1 MKFSISTLNHLLL
14 MNKKTIAAG
23 RLLARMLMSF
33 FLLMIC
39 TSLLA
44 QQKKIG
50 GSVVNPADNKPL
62 SNITVVVK
70 GTSRGTTTDEKG
82 NFTIAASEGETLI
95 FSAVGFKSREIK
107 VGKDDN
113 ISVQLLPG
121 DNEMESV
128 VVTALGIK
136 RDEKALGYSV
146 SKLGNEDITDA
157 MSNNWTNALTGKVAG
172 LNLLKSGGGPAG
184 SNRISF
190 RGDKSLG
197 MNDEALIVIDG
208 VVING
213 AGGRS
218 TGTGSGSYLQNES
231 PVDFGTG
238 LNDINSEDIE
248 SVTFLKG
255 PGAAALY
262 GARGANGALII
273 TTKSGKS
280 NTRGLGV
287 TLNSNYSVETIN
299 RWPDYQYEYGQGGA
313 AQNTWYSYND
323 SEDGPSTRSTS
334 SAWGPKFNGQQYY
347 QYDPV
352 TRTKG
357 ETRTDW
363 VPYKDARKDFF
374 DNANTFTNT
383 VALEGGSK
391 NSFARLSFTNLN
403 NHWIVPNTGYKRNTL
418 AFSFNHKMTEKLQF
432 NAKINYTN
440 KKAENLPT
448 TGYNNQT
455 IMYFIRGL
463 TPNMNIDWFKD
474 YWVPGREGVEQTR
487 PFSSLLDNPYM
498 QAFEMLN
505 TSNRSSLV
513 GNVQATYSFTKDF
526 SLMVRTALDYYSEQR
541 TQRRPMGSQKFID
554 GMYRTQNIFAQ
565 ELNTDFLFR
574 YNKKI
579 TDRINMVLSA
589 GGASLQNRY
598 QRDEVRADR
607 LLYPGIYSL
616 ANTKVPL
623 VSLPRKEEFKV
634 NSFYGLAQFEYDN
647 WLFLDL
653 TARQDWASQ
662 LASPLGEGTSG
673 FFYPSVNVSTILSE
687 KIKLPELISFL
698 KLRASVAGVG
708 SGGDVPYGT
717 AYMYE
722 ATLFP
727 GGLTSPTAI
736 PKEGLKPRRTSS
748 YEAGIDLRFAKNR
761 YGLDITYYNTR
772 TKDDILRVP
781 IDRASGYTSLLE
793 NAGLI
798 VNSGIEITAN
808 ANVLKSAKG
817 LNVNVFG
824 TFNANRNS
832 VKELFEGVDTYV
844 IAIGP
849 GSRGVLEAR
858 PGQRMGDMY
867 GIGYNRAP
875 DGQIIYDA
883 QGMPTLGAE
892 AKYLGNVNPDWKASL
907 GGNLKYKNWGLNL
920 LWDGQFGG
928 KAYSLTAGVLGEE
941 GKLTKTLPG
950 RDNGIVGQ
958 GVVQTPDGKYVP
970 NTKLVTNVQAYYT
983 LHYGRDNV
991 ESNVYSTDFLKWR
1004 EARIDYTFSPSM
1016 IKKLGLQKATIGI
1029 YGRDLLVI
1037 SNWPSFDPE
1046 FGTLNDGTVSA
1057 GFEIGQFPS
1066 TRSFGVAL
1074 VVGF

>member
-1 MKFSISTLNHLLL
+1 

-23 RLLARMLMSF
+23 RLLARMLMSCI
-33 FLLMIC
+33 LVMVC

-44 QQKKIG
+44 QQRKLSG
-50 GSVVNPADNKPL
+50 TVMNPADNKPL
-62 SNITVVVK
+62 SNISVVVK
-70 GTSRGTTTDEKG
+70 GTARGTTTDDKG
-82 NFTIAASEGETLI
+82 NFTISAGEGETLI
-95 FSAVGFKSREIK
+95 FSAIGFKNREIK
-107 VGKDDN
+107 VGKNDN
-113 ISVQLLPG
+113 LSVQLLPN

-146 SKLGNEDITDA
+146 AKLGTEDITDA

-184 SNRISF
+184 TNRLSF

-197 MNDEALIVIDG
+197 MNDQALIVIDG

-213 AGGRS
+213 AGGRM
-218 TGTGSGSYLQNES
+218 TGTGSGGYLQAES
-231 PVDFGTG
+231 PVDFGSG

-273 TTKSGKS
+273 TTKSGKA
-280 NTRGLGV
+280 NTRGIGV

-299 RWPDYQYEYGQGGA
+299 RWPDYQYEYGQGDA
-313 AQNTWYSYND
+313 NQHTWYSYND
-323 SEDGPSTRSTS
+323 SEDGQSTRSTS
-334 SAWGPKFNGQQYY
+334 SAWGPKFNGQSYY

-357 ETRTDW
+357 ATRTPW

-374 DNANTFTNT
+374 ESANTFINT
-383 VALEGGSK
+383 ISLDGGNK
-391 NSFARLSFTNLN
+391 NSNARLSFTNLD
-403 NHWIVPNTGYKRNTL
+403 NHWIIPNTGYKRNTV
-418 AFSFNHKMTEKLQF
+418 AFSVNHKMTEKLAVA
-432 NAKINYTN
+432 AKVNYTN
-440 KKAENLPT
+440 KKADNLPT

-474 YWVPGREGVEQTR
+474 YWVPEKEHLEQTR

-498 QAFEMLN
+498 QANEMLN
-505 TSNRSSLV
+505 TSNRNSVV
-513 GNVQATYSFTKDF
+513 GNVQATYNFTKDF
-526 SLMVRTALDYYSEQR
+526 SLMIRSALDYYSEQR
-541 TQRRPMGSQKFID
+541 TQRRPMGSQKFVE
-554 GMYRTQNIFAQ
+554 GMFRTQNIFAQ
-565 ELNTDFLFR
+565 EITTDFLLR
-574 YNKKI
+574 YNRKI
-579 TDRINMVLSA
+579 TDKLNGVIT
-589 GGASLQNRY
+589 GGGSRLNNRY
-598 QRDEVRADR
+598 QKDEVRAER

-623 VSLPRKEEFKV
+623 QSLPVREQFQV
-634 NSFYGLAQFEYDN
+634 NSFYAMAQLEWDN
-647 WLFLDL
+647 WLFVDL
-653 TARQDWASQ
+653 TARKDWASQ
-662 LASPLGEGTSG
+662 LASPLGEESAG
-673 FFYPSVNVSTILSE
+673 FFYPSANLSVILSE

-698 KLRASVAGVG
+698 KVRTSYAAVG
-708 SGGDVPYGT
+708 SGGDNPYLT
-717 AYMYE
+717 AYNYD
-722 ATLFP
+722 ATLYP
-727 GGLTSPTAI
+727 GGLANPTAI

-748 YEAGIDLRFAKNR
+748 YEAGLDLRFAKNR
-761 YGLDITYYNTR
+761 YGLDFTVYHTR

-781 IDRASGYTSLLE
+781 IDRSSGYNSLIE

-798 VNSGIEITAN
+798 VNTGIEITAN
-808 ANVLKSAKG
+808 ASVLKSAKG
-817 LNVNVFG
+817 LNLNLFG
-824 TFNANRNS
+824 TFAANRNS

-844 IAIGP
+844 ISVGP
-849 GSRGVLEAR
+849 GSRGMLEAR
-858 PGQRMGDMY
+858 PGERMGDLY
-867 GIGYNRAP
+867 GVGYKRAP
-875 DGQIIYDA
+875 DGQIVYDA
-883 QGMPTLGAE
+883 LGMPIMDGNQ
-892 AKYLGNVNPDWKASL
+892 KYLGNVNPDWKASL
-907 GGNLKYKNWGLNL
+907 GTNLKYKNWGLNL
-920 LWDGQFGG
+920 LWDCQVGG
-928 KAYSLTAGVLGEE
+928 VAYSLTTGVLAEE

-950 RDNGIVGQ
+950 RDNGIIGN
-958 GVVQTPDGKYVP
+958 GVVETPDGKYVP
-970 NTKLVTNVQAYYT
+970 NTTVAANMKTYYT
-983 LHYGRDNV
+983 QHYGRDNV
-991 ESNVYSTDFLKWR
+991 ESNVFSTDFVKWR
-1004 EARIDYTFSPSM
+1004 EARIDYTFAPTT
-1016 IKKLGLQKATIGI
+1016 IKKLGLQRASIGI

-1037 SNWPSFDPE
+1037 SNWPAFDPE

>member
-1 MKFSISTLNHLLL
+1 
-14 MNKKTIAAG
+14 MNKKTIAAE
-23 RLLARMLMSF
+23 RLLTRMLMSCV
-33 FLLMIC
+33 LLMVC

-44 QQKKIG
+44 QQRKISG
-50 GSVVNPADNKPL
+50 TVTNPADNKPL
-62 SNITVVVK
+62 ANISVVVK

-82 NFTIAASEGETLI
+82 IFTISASEGETLI
-95 FSAVGFKSREIK
+95 LSAIGYKNREIK
-107 VGKDDN
+107 VAKSDVLS
-113 ISVQLLPG
+113 IQLLPN

-184 SNRISF
+184 TNRISF

-197 MNDEALIVIDG
+197 MNDNALIVIDG

-213 AGGRS
+213 AGGRM

-280 NTRGLGV
+280 NTRGIGV
-287 TLNSNYSVETIN
+287 TLNSNYSVESIN

-334 SAWGPKFNGQQYY
+334 SAWGPKFNGQSYY

-357 ETRTDW
+357 TTRTPW
-363 VPYKDARKDFF
+363 VAYPDARKDFF
-374 DNANTFTNT
+374 DNANTFVNT
-383 VALEGGSK
+383 VSLDGGNK
-391 NSFARLSFTNLN
+391 NSSARLSYTNLN
-403 NHWIVPNTGYKRNTL
+403 NHWIIPNTGYKRNTL
-418 AFSFNHKMTEKLQF
+418 SFSVNHKMTEKLTVA
-432 NAKINYTN
+432 AKVNYTN
-440 KKAENLPT
+440 KTADNLPT

-474 YWVPGREGVEQTR
+474 YWVPGREGIEQTR

-498 QAFEMLN
+498 QSYEMLN
-505 TSNRSSLV
+505 TSNRNGLV
-513 GNVQATYSFTKDF
+513 GNVQATYNFTKEL
-526 SLMVRTALDYYSEQR
+526 SLMIRSAIDYYSEQR
-541 TQRRPMGSQKFID
+541 TQRRPMGSQKFVD
-554 GMYRTQNIFAQ
+554 GMFRTQNIFAQ
-565 ELNTDFLFR
+565 EINSDFLLR
-574 YNKKI
+574 YNKKVA
-579 TDRINMVLSA
+579 DRLNVVVT
-589 GGASLQNRY
+589 GGGSRLNNRY
-598 QRDEVRADR
+598 QKDEVRADR

-616 ANTKVPL
+616 ANTKIPL
-623 VSLPRKEEFKV
+623 VALPVREQFQV
-634 NSFYGLAQFEYDN
+634 NSFYGMAQFEFDN

-662 LASPLGEGTSG
+662 LSSPIGEEQKNST
-673 FFYPSVNVSTILSE
+673 FFYPSVNLSAILSE

-698 KLRASVAGVG
+698 KVRASVAGVG
-708 SGGDVPYGT
+708 SGGENPYLT
-717 AYMYE
+717 SYTYE
-722 ATLFP
+722 ATAYP
-727 GGLTSPTAI
+727 GGLASPTAI
-736 PKEGLKPRRTSS
+736 PKAGLKPRRTAS
-748 YEAGIDLRFAKNR
+748 YEGGIDLRFAKNR
-761 YGLDITYYNTR
+761 YGLDLTVYHTR
-772 TKDDILRVP
+772 TSDDILKVP
-781 IDRASGYTSLLE
+781 IDRSTGYNSLIE

-798 VNSGIEITAN
+798 VNTGVEITAN
-808 ANVLKSAKG
+808 ANVFKTKTF
-817 LNVNVFG
+817 NVNLFG
-824 TFNANRNS
+824 TFAANRNS

-844 IAIGP
+844 IATGP
-849 GSRGVLEAR
+849 ASRGILEAR
-858 PGQRMGDMY
+858 PGKRMGDMY
-867 GIGYNRAP
+867 GVGYERAP
-875 DGQIIYDA
+875 DGQIVYDA
-883 QGMPTLGAE
+883 TGIPVMSGE

-907 GGNLKYKNWGLNL
+907 GGNLKWKNWGLNL

-950 RDNGIVGQ
+950 RDNGIIGK
-958 GVVQTPDGKYVP
+958 GVVKTDDGKYVP
-970 NTKLVTNVQAYYT
+970 NTTLVTNVQAYYT
-983 LHYGRDNV
+983 AHYGRDNV

-1004 EARIDYTFSPSM
+1004 EARIDYSFSPGLV
-1016 IKKLGLQKATIGI
+1016 KKLKLQRASIGI

-1037 SNWPSFDPE
+1037 SNWPAFDPE
-1046 FGTLNDGTVSA
+1046 FGTLNDGTVAA

>member
-1 MKFSISTLNHLLL
+1 

-23 RLLARMLMSF
+23 RLLARMLMSCI
-33 FLLMIC
+33 LVMVC

-44 QQKKIG
+44 QQRKLSG
-50 GSVVNPADNKPL
+50 TVTNPADNKPL
-62 SNITVVVK
+62 SNISVVVK
-70 GTSRGTTTDEKG
+70 GTARGTTTDEKG
-82 NFTIAASEGETLI
+82 NFTISAGEGETLI
-95 FSAVGFKSREIK
+95 FSAIGFKNREIK
-107 VGKDDN
+107 VGKNDN
-113 ISVQLLPG
+113 LSVQLLPN

-146 SKLGNEDITDA
+146 SKLGTEDITDA

-184 SNRISF
+184 TNRISF

-197 MNDEALIVIDG
+197 MNDNALIVIDG

-213 AGGRS
+213 AGGRM
-218 TGTGSGSYLQNES
+218 TGTGSGAYLQNES

-273 TTKSGKS
+273 TTKSGKM
-280 NTRGLGV
+280 NTRGIGV

-313 AQNTWYSYND
+313 AQHTWYSYND

-334 SAWGPKFNGQQYY
+334 SAWGPKFNGQSYY

-357 ETRTDW
+357 ETRTPW
-363 VPYKDARKDFF
+363 VAYPDARKDFF
-374 DNANTFTNT
+374 DNANTFVNT
-383 VALEGGSK
+383 IAIEGGNK
-391 NSFARLSFTNLN
+391 NSSARLSFTNLN

-418 AFSFNHKMTEKLQF
+418 AFSFNHKMTEKLSVS
-432 NAKINYTN
+432 AKVNYTN
-440 KKAENLPT
+440 KKADNLPT
-448 TGYNNQT
+448 SGYNNQT

-463 TPNMNIDWFKD
+463 TPNMNIDWFRD
-474 YWVPGREGVEQTR
+474 YWVPENEGKEQTR
-487 PFSSLLDNPYM
+487 PFSSLLDNPYL
-498 QAFEMLN
+498 QAYEMLN
-505 TSNRSSLV
+505 TSNRNGLV
-513 GNVQATYSFTKDF
+513 GTVQANYSFTKELN
-526 SLMVRTALDYYSEQR
+526 LMVRTAVDYYSEQR
-541 TQRRPMGSQKFID
+541 SQRRPMGSQKFID
-554 GMYRTQNIFAQ
+554 GMFRTQNIFAQ
-565 ELNTDFLFR
+565 EVNTDFLLR
-574 YNKKI
+574 YNKNI
-579 TDRINMVLSA
+579 TEKLKMVVTG
-589 GGASLQNRY
+589 GGATLSNRY
-598 QRDEVRADR
+598 QRDEMRADR
-607 LLYPGIYSL
+607 LLYPGIYTL
-616 ANTKVPL
+616 ANTKIPL
-623 VSLPRKEEFKV
+623 VSIQRREDFKV
-634 NSFYGLAQFEYDN
+634 NSFYGMAQFEFDN
-647 WLFLDL
+647 WVFLDA

-662 LASPLGEGTSG
+662 LASPLGEEKVNSS
-673 FFYPSVNVSTILSE
+673 FFYPSLNLSVILSE
-687 KIKLPELISFL
+687 KIKLPSLISFL
-698 KLRASVAGVG
+698 KVRGSVAGVG
-708 SGGDVPYGT
+708 SGGDNPYVTSYTYDPTG
-717 AYMYE
+717 
-722 ATLFP
+722 FP
-727 GGLTSPTAI
+727 GGLSSPTAI
-736 PKEGLKPRRTSS
+736 PKAGLKPRRTTS
-748 YEAGIDLRFAKNR
+748 YEGGFDIRFAKNR
-761 YGLDITYYNTR
+761 YGLDVTVYQTR
-772 TKDDILRVP
+772 TNDDILRVP
-781 IDRASGYTSLLE
+781 IDRASGYNYLLE

-798 VNSGIEITAN
+798 VNTGVELTATAN
-808 ANVLKSAKG
+808 VVKTKK
-817 LNVNVFG
+817 LNVNLFG
-824 TFNANRNS
+824 TFAANRNS

-844 IAIGP
+844 ISIGP

-858 PGQRMGDMY
+858 PGERMGDLY
-867 GIGYNRAP
+867 GVGYERAP
-875 DGQIIYDA
+875 DGQIVYDA
-883 QGMPTLGAE
+883 TGIPILSGE

-907 GGNLKYKNWGLNL
+907 GGNLKYGQWGLNL

-950 RDNGIVGQ
+950 RDNGIIGK
-958 GVVQTPDGKYVP
+958 GVVKTDDGKYVP
-970 NTKLVTNVQAYYT
+970 NTKLVTNVQAYYQA
-983 LHYGRDNV
+983 HYGRDNV

-1004 EARIDYTFSPSM
+1004 EARIDYTLSPTV
-1016 IKKLGLQKATIGI
+1016 IKKLGLQRATIGI

-1037 SNWPSFDPE
+1037 SNWPAFDPE